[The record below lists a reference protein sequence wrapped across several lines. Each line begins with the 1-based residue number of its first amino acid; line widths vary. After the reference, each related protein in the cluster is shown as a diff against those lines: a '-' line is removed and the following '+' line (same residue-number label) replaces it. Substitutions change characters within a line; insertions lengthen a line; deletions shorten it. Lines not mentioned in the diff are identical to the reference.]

1 MADLLTRMPCIYK
14 TQRPCGT
21 AACILHMSM
30 RPPTPC
36 THTNTHTH
44 THTHT
49 HTCTCTHTHTHVHTR
64 ARAHTHTHNTH
75 AKPCRQGAASEGA
88 GYSRASAG
96 GSISRPSPAPE
107 GARYTQHAL
116 HPAVSP
122 PSPSRPLRL
131 ASLSQRRWHAT
142 PGAYRSLRLGRA
154 ARVCGAC
161 VIRRGPGCV
170 L

>member
-49 HTCTCTHTHTHVHTR
+49 HTCTCTHTHTHMYIR
-64 ARAHTHTHNTH
+64 ARAHTHTHTIHTQSH
-75 AKPCRQGAASEGA
+75 AAKALRVKAQDIAEQAPAAQSAVRRQRRRAPATPSTPC
-88 GYSRASAG
+88 
-96 GSISRPSPAPE
+96 IP
-107 GARYTQHAL
+107 
-116 HPAVSP
+116 
-122 PSPSRPLRL
+122 PSRPPLHL
-131 ASLSQRRWHAT
+131 VLSVSLPSLSVAGT
-142 PGAYRSLRLGRA
+142 PRPERTAAYALA
-154 ARVCGAC
+154 APRAC
-161 VIRRGPGCV
+161 VGRV
-170 L
+170 